1 MTIVSWFSDLFVTSS
16 SQSFTYEVIP
26 IDCIATPVIAWLSE
40 KHQARQAPLLWGLL
54 ALVGFVIIFME
65 APNYPVM
72 VLARF
77 VQGISSS
84 VVWVVGLALL

>member
-1 MTIVSWFSDLFVTSS
+1 M
-16 SQSFTYEVIP
+16 
-26 IDCIATPVIAWLSE
+26 
-40 KHQARQAPLLWGLL
+40 
-54 ALVGFVIIFME
+54 ALVGFIIMFME

-84 VVWVVGLALL
+84 VVWVVGLALLCHIVVSSSAWFSANISVDAIQFLSTKLDVSAYFFVEKRSMVIT

>member
-1 MTIVSWFSDLFVTSS
+1 M
-16 SQSFTYEVIP
+16 
-26 IDCIATPVIAWLSE
+26 
-40 KHQARQAPLLWGLL
+40 
-54 ALVGFVIIFME
+54 FME

-84 VVWVVGLALL
+84 VVWVVGLALLCDIMVSSSAWFSANISVDAIQFLSTKLDVSAYFFVEKISMVIT